1 MVPALPPSPTAAPP
15 LRSEATTAP
24 PVPAASPGP
33 SEAVSSTRDGATLP
47 TGTGAPEGD
56 AAASGAL
63 HAAGPVT
70 DARRP
75 LGTSA
80 APGTRRGR
88 FGPRPTRRQ
97 VLVAA
102 IVTAVGIA
110 GAVTT
115 GVLIDRAPVPTV
127 TLTDAL
133 DTIAAGD
140 VVGATVRDRAA
151 TVTLEL
157 ADGATVQTRYPAAYA
172 DEVTDALVAADV
184 PLEATSGA
192 PGLAGELTR
201 TMVPLLVLLAVVVW
215 VVRKAGPTGMLGG
228 GAKKKALESGEVPSA
243 TFADVAGADEAVDQL
258 REMVQFLREPERF
271 EAVGARRPRGALLV
285 GPPGTG
291 KTLLARAVA
300 GEAGVPFFAL
310 AGSDFVE
317 TYVGVGARRVR
328 DLFAEARKADRAIVF
343 IDEIDAVGRARG
355 GAGANGSDGER
366 ENTLISLLNEMDG
379 FAGSGVVVLA
389 ATNRA
394 DILDPA
400 LTRPG
405 RLDRQVQVPNPD
417 RRGRT
422 LILEVHTRHR
432 PVSPD
437 VDLVGLARQTP
448 GMSGADLAQ
457 VVNEACLEA
466 ARRGLAVVVDDCFQA
481 AVATVAMGR
490 ARTSAL
496 VTDFD
501 RRVTAW
507 HEAGHTLAAALLPDA
522 DDPVSVTI
530 VPRGPAGGVTWMSG
544 NDDVFLPRRKAL
556 AQLVVAMAG
565 RAAEER
571 LMDGEYTQGA
581 MGDLQHA
588 TGLATSMVT
597 KYGMTG
603 FGYAQLDDE
612 TLRVGGAVAARAHA
626 EVDRLLREAH
636 EEATL
641 LVARHAS
648 TLDALAEALLAE
660 ETLSGGRVRQILA
673 AHGSAAA

>member
-1 MVPALPPSPTAAPP
+1 MTPHEPTGHAAVPPAAAPSSSAVP
-15 LRSEATTAP
+15 TRSEVTSAPPAPPAPTP
-24 PVPAASPGP
+24 PVPPSVHGGGSHGAGPDRTGDVPPGGQ
-33 SEAVSSTRDGATLP
+33 ADGAGRPP
-47 TGTGAPEGD
+47 T
-56 AAASGAL
+56 
-63 HAAGPVT
+63 
-70 DARRP
+70 
-75 LGTSA
+75 
-80 APGTRRGR
+80 R
-88 FGPRPTRRQ
+88 FGPRPSRRQ

-102 IVTAVGIA
+102 VVATVGVL

-115 GVLIDRAPVPTV
+115 AVLIEREPVVTV
-127 TLTDAL
+127 TLTEAL
-133 DTIAAGD
+133 GTIEAGE
-140 VVGATVRDRAA
+140 VVGATVRDRTA

-157 ADGATVQTRYPAAYA
+157 ADGEQVQTRYPAAYA

-184 PLEATSGA
+184 PLVTESGSR
-192 PGLAGELTR
+192 LTTELTR
-201 TMVPLLVLLAVVVW
+201 TLIPLLVLLAVVVW
-215 VVRKAGPTGMLGG
+215 VVRKAGPGAIGA
-228 GAKKKALESGEVPSA
+228 GAKKKALESGEVPDV

-317 TYVGVGARRVR
+317 TFVGVGARRVR
-328 DLFAEARKADRAIVF
+328 DLFGEARKAERAIVF

-355 GAGANGSDGER
+355 GAGANASDGER

-394 DILDPA
+394 DVLDPA

-432 PVSPD
+432 PVSGD

-457 VVNEACLEA
+457 VVNEACMEA
-466 ARRGLAVVVDDCFQA
+466 ARRGQDVVDESCFQA

-588 TGLATSMVT
+588 TNLATAMVT

-626 EVDRLLREAH
+626 EADRLLREAH
-636 EEATL
+636 EEATR
-641 LVARHAS
+641 LVARHAG

-660 ETLSGGRVRQILA
+660 ETLSGGRVRQIVAEHASTA
-673 AHGSAAA
+673 A

>member
-1 MVPALPPSPTAAPP
+1 MTPHELPGHAAVPPAVPSAVPANASAPSATPSLRSEVTSAPP
-15 LRSEATTAP
+15 LPPAP
-24 PVPAASPGP
+24 SGTHGSGDSPHPPAPRDESGRPAAGTPG
-33 SEAVSSTRDGATLP
+33 AATR
-47 TGTGAPEGD
+47 
-56 AAASGAL
+56 S
-63 HAAGPVT
+63 
-70 DARRP
+70 R
-75 LGTSA
+75 
-80 APGTRRGR
+80 R

-97 VLVAA
+97 LVVAA
-102 IVTAVGIA
+102 LVTAVGVA

-115 GVLIDRAPVPTV
+115 GVLIDREPVAV
-127 TLTDAL
+127 VDLTEAL
-133 DTIAAGD
+133 GAIAAGD

-157 ADGATVQTRYPAAYA
+157 ADGEQVQTRYPAAYA
-172 DEVTDALVAADV
+172 DELTDALVAADV
-184 PLEATSGA
+184 PLETQSGA
-192 PGLAGELTR
+192 PGFAGEITR
-201 TMVPLLVLLAVVVW
+201 TLIPLLVLLAVVVW
-215 VVRKAGPTGMLGG
+215 VLRKAGPGGMVGG
-228 GAKKKALESGEVPSA
+228 TRKKALETGEVPDV
-243 TFADVAGADEAVDQL
+243 TFSDVAGADEAVDQL

-300 GEAGVPFFAL
+300 GEAEVPFFAL

-317 TYVGVGARRVR
+317 TFVGVGARRVR
-328 DLFAEARKADRAIVF
+328 DLFAEARKVERAIVF

-355 GAGANGSDGER
+355 GAGSNASDGER

-389 ATNRA
+389 ATNRP
-394 DILDPA
+394 DVLDDA

-457 VVNEACLEA
+457 VVNEACMEA
-466 ARRGLAVVVDDCFQA
+466 ARRGVAVVGEDCFQA

-588 TGLATSMVT
+588 TSLATSMVT

-612 TLRVGGAVAARAHA
+612 TLRVGGAVAARAHS
-626 EVDRLLREAH
+626 EVDRLLRAAH

-641 LVARHAS
+641 LVARHAA
-648 TLDALAEALLAE
+648 TLDALAEALLVE
-660 ETLSGGRVRQILA
+660 ETLSGGRVRQIVA
-673 AHGSAAA
+673 SHGSAAA